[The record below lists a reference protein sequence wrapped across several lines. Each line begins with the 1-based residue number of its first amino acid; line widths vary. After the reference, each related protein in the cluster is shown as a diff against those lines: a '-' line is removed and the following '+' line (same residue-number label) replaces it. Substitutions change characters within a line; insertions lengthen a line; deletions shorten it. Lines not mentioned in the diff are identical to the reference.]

1 MKGVTTMK
9 YLKIDK
15 SKGYYLDKNENYEYN
30 GWASPSNTV

>member
-15 SKGYYLDKNENYEYN
+15 SKGYYLDKNENWYYVKKKD
-30 GWASPSNTV
+30 S